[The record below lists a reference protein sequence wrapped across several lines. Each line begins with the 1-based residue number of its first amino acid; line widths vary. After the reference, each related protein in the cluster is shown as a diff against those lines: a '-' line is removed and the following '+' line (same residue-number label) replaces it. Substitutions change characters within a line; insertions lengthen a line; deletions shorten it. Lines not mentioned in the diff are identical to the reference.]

1 MNLKDTFKKQGGMK
15 LLLKRLSIHIKKK
28 KKLINCFQVKMWILP
43 NILEILWGHIELVK
57 WFLKSGMEK
66 GQNIS
71 LKILSLTDLIN
82 TTNI

>member
-1 MNLKDTFKKQGGMK
+1 MTLKDTFKKQGGMK

-57 WFLKSGMEK
+57 
-66 GQNIS
+66 
-71 LKILSLTDLIN
+71 
-82 TTNI
+82 